1 MIEVDAFLYAQVE
14 SLLPLENGC
23 QMKGIMALDVT
34 DVETAAELFEQVGC
48 ILLILKYGVLGGGT
62 LEGVVIVDK
71 HGGFM
76 LIFFEEFANGFNIVL
91 T

>member
-1 MIEVDAFLYAQVE
+1 MIEVDAFLYTQVE
-14 SLLPLENGC
+14 GLLPLENGC
-23 QMKGIMALDVT
+23 QMKGIMALHVT
-34 DVETAAELFEQVGC
+34 DVETAAELFKQVGC

-62 LEGVVIVDK
+62 LERVVIVDK

-76 LIFFEEFANGFNIVL
+76 WIFFKEFANGLNIVL

>member
-1 MIEVDAFLYAQVE
+1 MIEVDSFLYAQVE
-14 SLLPLENGC
+14 GLLTLENSC
-23 QMKGIMALDVT
+23 QMKGIMAIDVT
-34 DVETAAELFEQVGC
+34 DVETAAELLKQVGC
-48 ILLILKYGVLGGGT
+48 ILLILKYSVLGGGT

-76 LIFFEEFANGFNIVL
+76 LIFFEEFANRVNIVL